1 CHIYGGSTCPP
12 PRTVILSFCVLV
24 PAFQKN
30 SLFMN
35 PEVIPAE
42 NGVAYEDLHRGLPSS
57 AQSGP
62 STGSSNGMELRV
74 LTLNVWCL
82 PQPWPI
88 GSKDRKFRL
97 KKLAEAILDE
107 NLDIVGLQ
115 EVWSETDYLDMVDR
129 LSGSFR
135 FNHYFHSGFTG
146 SGVCVFSRHPI
157 VSTLTH
163 RYSLNGFAHHIHR
176 GDWFGGKVIS
186 CEEENKVFTSLSNFD
201 KVTIWKIE
209 EAERSSIFMFL
220 ANRMGPS
227 TSKSIRICS
236 QLFMPSNYYVV
247 GLVELEV
254 GEIRV
259 NFYTTH
265 LHAEYDR
272 ENDLYLPH
280 RTSQSFELSQF
291 IRHTAHGADVVI
303 VTGDLNMEPDD
314 LGFSHIIIHCDVSVV
329 RPRDESSDTR
339 NASRG
344 AYIFEKLIFEANG
357 PIERWHALFPSSR

>member
-176 GDWFGGKVIS
+176 GDWFGGKVMY
-186 CEEENKVFTSLSNFD
+186 ESL
-201 KVTIWKIE
+201 
-209 EAERSSIFMFL
+209 
-220 ANRMGPS
+220 G
-227 TSKSIRICS
+227 
-236 QLFMPSNYYVV
+236 
-247 GLVELEV
+247 
-254 GEIRV
+254 
-259 NFYTTH
+259 TT
-265 LHAEYDR
+265 LTRTPVYDR
-272 ENDLYLPH
+272 RKSGIDLCAVII
-280 RTSQSFELSQF
+280 TGK
-291 IRHTAHGADVVI
+291 AHKV
-303 VTGDLNMEPDD
+303 NM
-314 LGFSHIIIHCDVSVV
+314 V
-329 RPRDESSDTR
+329 DTLYMNGGGEASNAALIPLCAVFR
-339 NASRG
+339 N
-344 AYIFEKLIFEANG
+344 YT
-357 PIERWHALFPSSR
+357 